1 MKIEIAI
8 CTWNRARLLRQTL
21 ESISQ
26 AISPPDAEIHVVVV
40 NNNSTD
46 NTPTVVNS
54 FRDKL
59 SIALVDEPK
68 QGHCF
73 SRNRAIACATGDL
86 LLWTDDDVLVHKNW
100 IQAYHDAATNQPENS
115 FWGGPINPVFESGKP
130 KWIEENW
137 DKLSGCFA
145 ARDLGDQPK
154 AFDDQTLP
162 YGANFAIRTA
172 IQKQFLFS
180 EELGRQKS
188 SVLGE
193 DELQMLRR
201 VLDAGHSGAWQPGAK
216 LDHVID
222 RARCT
227 RGYVQR
233 YFIGQGRALVGRGE
247 QWHDDVAEL
256 KREARHQQRM
266 YRSKMLF
273 TKSDVW
279 VSHLLRGALAHGQA
293 MQLSSGG

>member
-8 CTWNRARLLRQTL
+8 CTWNRARLLQQTL

-26 AISPPDAEIHVVVV
+26 AVTPPGAQVHVIVV

-46 NTPTVVNS
+46 NTPAVVKS
-54 FRDKL
+54 FHDKL
-59 SIALVDEPK
+59 SIEIIDEPK

-73 SRNRAIACATGDL
+73 SRNRAINCASGDM
-86 LLWTDDDVLVHKNW
+86 LLWTDDDVLVSKDW
-100 IQAYHDAATNQPENS
+100 IQAYFDAATGQSESS

-130 KWIEENW
+130 KWVEENW
-137 DKLSGCFA
+137 EKLSGCFA
-145 ARDLGDQPK
+145 ARDLGVHAKP
-154 AFDDQTLP
+154 FDTQTLP

-180 EELGRQKS
+180 EELGRQKN

-201 VLDAGHSGAWQPGAK
+201 VLAAGHAGQWQPSAK

-222 RARCT
+222 RTRCT

-233 YFIGQGRALVGRGE
+233 YFIGQGRALVGRDQ

-256 KREARHQQRM
+256 KREARHHQRM

-273 TKSDVW
+273 TQSDVW
-279 VSHLLRGALAHGQA
+279 VSHLIRAALAHGQA
-293 MQLSSGG
+293 MQLPTK